1 MEAELDIDKE
11 QMESEVTPNQEVMGM
26 LLSQASDGEDG
37 QLQIQPDPIGET
49 PPDEVGGVAVGEA
62 GGMDTVGVHAVGE
75 AGEGDAGAPGQVG
88 EVVVGVAGEVGG
100 AGDAGE
106 DDNEDGSI
114 LEGTKLNLMDDT
126 SSLQAV
132 QLADGTTAI
141 IQQKGS
147 GGILEGQ
154 AVQLEDGSTAFL
166 HNLSEKGFGEGQ
178 TVQLEDGSAAY
189 IIRTNAKVDNDGM
202 QAVQLEDGTT
212 ALIQTN
218 VTDFDQSHSAFSS
231 EDPIDAH
238 SLNVLDQYAAQSSGE
253 QAGSLQLTTGGHDFA
268 SRMQVTVGSVGTTMP
283 TKVEGMSSKTF
294 QCPHE
299 GCGRMYTASHHLKVH
314 ERTHSGVKPYRCE
327 HPGCEKAF
335 ATGYGLKSHT
345 RVHTGEK
352 PYQCVQ
358 EGCNKAFKTSGDLQK
373 HTRTHTGERPFK
385 CPFEGCDKAFTTSNI
400 RKVHIRTH
408 TGERPYICPNEG
420 CGRAFAS
427 ATNYKNHMR
436 IHTGEKPYVCTVVGC
451 GKRFTEYSSLY
462 KHHVVHTHSKPYMC
476 SSCGKNYRQ
485 ISTLAMHK
493 RQAHGEDPLIE
504 GLEIAIAQGDRPD
517 IVSLLGAP
525 PAKKA
530 KSEYHIGTMNF
541 QSQDN
546 TNESNSQ
553 DLSDT
558 LNAAGMNQSKTII
571 LRDANGQTRQVT
583 MVSALNRDA
592 AVAAMKAAVGNHAM
606 FQFVSDGS
614 LANLTDMQL
623 QEVMAVSGALGEDD
637 MEGGKQEECTAAT
650 QLSAENTEAD
660 LVGLHS

>member
-1 MEAELDIDKE
+1 MEGDLDMDKE
-11 QMESEVTPNQEVMGM
+11 HVGSEVNSNQEVIGM
-26 LLSQASDGEDG
+26 LLSQASDGEDS
-37 QLQIQPDPIGET
+37 QLQIQPDIPE
-49 PPDEVGGVAVGEA
+49 D
-62 GGMDTVGVHAVGE
+62 
-75 AGEGDAGAPGQVG
+75 
-88 EVVVGVAGEVGG
+88 EVGG
-100 AGDAGE
+100 AGDHEGGSLL
-106 DDNEDGSI
+106 DDG
-114 LEGTKLNLMDDT
+114 

-132 QLADGTTAI
+132 QLTDGTTAI
-141 IQQKGS
+141 IQQKGDGS
-147 GGILEGQ
+147 ILEGQ
-154 AVQLEDGSTAFL
+154 AVQLEDGTTAFI
-166 HNLSEKGFGEGQ
+166 HNLSGKGFEEGQ
-178 TVQLEDGSAAY
+178 TVQLEDGSTAY
-189 IIRTNAKVDNDGM
+189 IIRTNAKVDGESM

-218 VTDFDQSHSAFSS
+218 VTDFDQAHSAFSS
-231 EDPIDAH
+231 EDPLDAH
-238 SLNVLDQYAAQSSGE
+238 SLNVLDQYAAQNASE
-253 QAGSLQLTTGGHDFA
+253 QGGALQLTTGDHDFT
-268 SRMQVTVGSVGTTMP
+268 SPMRVTVGSVGTTMQ
-283 TKVEGMSSKTF
+283 TKVEVMSSKTF

-314 ERTHSGVKPYRCE
+314 ERSHSGVKPFRCE

-358 EGCNKAFKTSGDLQK
+358 EGCLKAFKTSGDLQK

-385 CPFEGCDKAFTTSNI
+385 CPFEGCEKAFTTSNI

-436 IHTGEKPYVCTVVGC
+436 IHTGEKPYVCTVAGC

-493 RQAHGEDPLIE
+493 RQTHGEDPLIE
-504 GLEIAIAQGDRPD
+504 GLEIAIGQGDRPD
-517 IVSLLGAP
+517 IVSILGAP

-530 KSEYHIGTMNF
+530 KSEYHIGSMNF
-541 QSQDN
+541 N
-546 TNESNSQ
+546 TQAADAANESSTQILTDSLNS
-553 DLSDT
+553 
-558 LNAAGMNQSKTII
+558 AGMNQSKTII
-571 LRDANGQTRQVT
+571 LRDANGQTRHVT

-592 AVAAMKAAVGNHAM
+592 ALAAMKAAVGNHAM
-606 FQFVSDGS
+606 LQVVSDGS
-614 LANLTDMQL
+614 LANLSDMQL
-623 QEVMAVSGALGEDD
+623 QEVMAVHGALGEEDD
-637 MEGGKQEECTAAT
+637 EEGGKPEECTAAT
-650 QLSAENTEAD
+650 QLSEVNTEAE
-660 LVGLHS
+660 LVGLHT